1 MYNLMQRYALIPA
14 LLILFFFHAPTRAA
28 DFSLRFY
35 GTGTGDIDRVKIP
48 SYGAANPLNI
58 GNGHFTI
65 EFWLKAFLSNNT
77 GTVAGGGDSW
87 TTGNII
93 IDRDIFGNGDFGDFG
108 ISLGNGRVAFGIHN
122 GSSGTTILASN
133 NVADG
138 IWHHIAVTRSFSGA
152 MAVFVDGTQDVYL
165 ASGPAG
171 NISYNT
177 GRTTSWPNDPYL
189 VIAAEKHD
197 YDPST
202 YPSFNGWLDELHIST
217 NIRYSTNFSR
227 PDQYTIPDQFSVGL
241 FRFNEGSGTVV
252 SNYASSSPTHGVRM
266 VALNPERPAYVTDV
280 PPLVPEPAAAL
291 LPLTC
296 LIASSRFPRN
306 ASSLLRL

>member
-1 MYNLMQRYALIPA
+1 MPNTTHTFPVIVA
-14 LLILFFFHAPTRAA
+14 LLGCVFFSTATARAA

-48 SYGAANPLNI
+48 SDGAANPLNI
-58 GNGHFTI
+58 GNGDFTI

-77 GTVAGGGDSW
+77 GSVAGGGDTW

-108 ISLGNGRVAFGIHN
+108 ISLGNGRVAFGVHN

-152 MAVFVDGTQDVYL
+152 MGVFVDGTQDVYL

-177 GRTTSWPNDPYL
+177 GRSTSWPNDSYL
-189 VIAAEKHD
+189 VIGAEKHD
-197 YDPST
+197 YNSSQ
-202 YPSFNGWLDELHIST
+202 YPSFNGWLDELRIST

-227 PDQYTIPDQFSVGL
+227 PTHYFVPDQYSVGL
-241 FRFNEGSGTVV
+241 FPFNEGTGTIV
-252 SNYASSSPTHGVRM
+252 SNHASSSPTHGLRM
-266 VALNPERPAYVTDV
+266 VAPNPERPAYVTDV
-280 PPLVPEPAAAL
+280 PPLIPEPAAAL
-291 LPLTC
+291 LPLAC
-296 LIASSRFPRN
+296 LIAC
-306 ASSLLRL
+306 SLLHS